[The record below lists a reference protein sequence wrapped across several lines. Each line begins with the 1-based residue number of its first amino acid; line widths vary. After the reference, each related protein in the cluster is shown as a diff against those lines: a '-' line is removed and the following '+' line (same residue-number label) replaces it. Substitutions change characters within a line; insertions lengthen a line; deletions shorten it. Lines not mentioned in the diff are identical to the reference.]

1 MLTFRDITLADRD
14 LVMPMVQA
22 FYQTDAVDHPVDQA
36 ILDRSFLAAADHAE
50 PLLRGVLLFQD
61 DQPVGYIYLTQC
73 YSAEVGGRC
82 VFIEEIF
89 LLEPYRGMGLGHQ
102 IMAWIESQY
111 PSARR
116 FRLEVTEVN
125 QRPSPCTKRADTSTS
140 TMTRWCWIR
149 SAGGWTSIFEK

>member
-50 PLLRGVLLFQD
+50 PLLRGVLLFEGEE
-61 DQPVGYIYLTQC
+61 PVGYLYLTQC

-89 LLEPYRGMGLGHQ
+89 LAAPFRGQGLGRE
-102 IMAWIESQY
+102 IMAWLEREY
-111 PSARR
+111 PAARR
-116 FRLEVTEVN
+116 FRLEVTQIN
-125 QRPSPCTKRADTSTS
+125 QGA
-140 TMTRWCWIR
+140 IR
-149 SAGGWTSIFEK
+149 LYEKSGYQYLRYDQMVLDKIK

>member
-1 MLTFRDITLADRD
+1 MLTFRDITLADRE

-89 LLEPYRGMGLGHQ
+89 LAAPFRGQGLGKE
-102 IMAWIESQY
+102 IMAWLEREY
-111 PSARR
+111 PAARR
-116 FRLEVTEVN
+116 FRLEVTQIN
-125 QRPSPCTKRADTSTS
+125 QGA
-140 TMTRWCWIR
+140 IR
-149 SAGGWTSIFEK
+149 LYEKSGYQYLRYDQMVLDKIK